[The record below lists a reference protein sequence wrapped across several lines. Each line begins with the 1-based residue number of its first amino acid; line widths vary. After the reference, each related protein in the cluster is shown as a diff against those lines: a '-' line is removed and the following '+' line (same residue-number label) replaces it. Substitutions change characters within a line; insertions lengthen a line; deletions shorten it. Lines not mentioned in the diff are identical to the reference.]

1 MWSSKIHICKNL
13 YAHANYKK
21 LSTLPFREAW
31 CLDGLAE
38 GALSFTKSLLGCIL
52 VAAKKIV
59 ELTKFSHC

>member
-1 MWSSKIHICKNL
+1 MLII
-13 YAHANYKK
+13 KK
-21 LSTLPFREAW
+21 LSTLPFREAL

-52 VAAKKIV
+52 VAAIKCKKIV